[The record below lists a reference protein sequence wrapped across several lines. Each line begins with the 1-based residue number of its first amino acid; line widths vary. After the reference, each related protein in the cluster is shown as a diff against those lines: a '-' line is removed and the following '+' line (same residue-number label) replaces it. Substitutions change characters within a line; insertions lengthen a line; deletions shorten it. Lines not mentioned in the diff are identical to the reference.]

1 MDFRPDELPVLL
13 CDRSPSSSNFGSSNF
28 FVVDRCEIPFCSV
41 YLTLAVLQFSEDF
54 YRYHDLQLRKI
65 YGMVCYI
72 TLNLLFFCLPGP

>member
-41 YLTLAVLQFSEDF
+41 YLTLAVLQFSEALHCCSGLDSL
-54 YRYHDLQLRKI
+54 LQFK
-65 YGMVCYI
+65 
-72 TLNLLFFCLPGP
+72 LLVALMMHAEDSG